1 MSVRRVRSAL
11 QWARE
16 VYWTRRSA
24 RLLASYG
31 PGYRATAATYVTR
44 NVAVGE
50 FVWFNGLRVSGRG
63 RVVFGDNVHC
73 GRNLRIICSNHNHH
87 GELLPYDRVDIARD
101 VRIES
106 NTWLGDDVLVLGR
119 DVHPLVR
126 VARMVEEQRRP
137 TRPHQPEARVP
148 GRARGAGGAD
158 GVARVAA
165 DQDAHR
171 VLLIE
176 PLTNELLGV
185 MGDGQPGV
193 GPYKCEDPEGVAIFG
208 NAYFFADSDNN
219 RVVKYVVVMN

>member
-106 NTWLGDDVLVLGR
+106 NTWLGDDVLVLGGVTIGEGAIVQAGSVVSR
-119 DVHPLVR
+119 DIPSL
-126 VARMVEEQRRP
+126 AI
-137 TRPHQPEARVP
+137 
-148 GRARGAGGAD
+148 AGGNPA
-158 GVARVAA
+158 VPFRRR
-165 DQDAHR
+165 DAEHYER
-171 VLLIE
+171 LKREQKFL
-176 PLTNELLGV
+176 
-185 MGDGQPGV
+185 
-193 GPYKCEDPEGVAIFG
+193 
-208 NAYFFADSDNN
+208 
-219 RVVKYVVVMN
+219 R